1 MTTCFRRLSIFMPLL
16 LGIRCFMCTFA
27 ANYRKSLMKRLLLTV
42 CYISF
47 VLGCTAQPL
56 MRDVFA
62 AMPDTVLPLVTKN
75 NRLDCIDYIENK
87 MEARVRNK
95 VNEYVTLE
103 ALTSDYA
110 RFRTSTAAVMELKLL
125 PTSDSTTVLCM
136 VTTAEAGEKETAR
149 YVEDSNIRLLN
160 ADWSSLPADSP
171 VSVASVKQ
179 ARESDGFYATEVA
192 DSIHFAVERAQASL
206 KSFRPVRL
214 QLSPQDATLT
224 LSLQTGYL
232 DIREKRALK
241 DVLHPITMRWNGQM
255 FVLQ

>member
-1 MTTCFRRLSIFMPLL
+1 
-16 LGIRCFMCTFA
+16 
-27 ANYRKSLMKRLLLTV
+27 MKRLLLTI

-75 NRLDCIDYIENK
+75 NRLDCIDYIENH
-87 MEARVRNK
+87 MTARVRNK
-95 VNEYVTLE
+95 VHEYVTLE

-125 PTSDSTTVLCM
+125 PTSDSTAVLCM
-136 VTTAEAGEKETAR
+136 VTTAEAGEKETPR

-179 ARESDGFYATEVA
+179 ARESDGFYVTEVA
-192 DSIHFAVERAQASL
+192 DSIRFAVKRAQASL
-206 KSFRPVRL
+206 KSFRPVCLRL
-214 QLSPQDATLT
+214 SVGAFFICVVLFLMLTFKSERTSSTVSSTTNTLLVIIWIVT
-224 LSLQTGYL
+224 ISELECNFIS
-232 DIREKRALK
+232 KS
-241 DVLHPITMRWNGQM
+241 IT
-255 FVLQ
+255 

>member
-1 MTTCFRRLSIFMPLL
+1 
-16 LGIRCFMCTFA
+16 
-27 ANYRKSLMKRLLLTV
+27 MKRLLLTI

-47 VLGCTAQPL
+47 VVLDSTAQPL

-75 NRLDCIDYIENK
+75 NRLDCIDYIENN

-95 VNEYVTLE
+95 ANEHVTLE

-110 RFRTSTAAVMELKLL
+110 RFRTSTVAVMELKLL
-125 PTSDSTTVLCM
+125 PTSDSTAVLCM
-136 VTTAEAGEKETAR
+136 VTTAEAGEKDTSR
-149 YVEDSNIRLLN
+149 HVKDSNIRLLN

-171 VSVASVKQ
+171 FSVASVKQ
-179 ARESDGFYATEVA
+179 VREGDEFYVKEIA
-192 DSIHFAVERAQASL
+192 DSIRTAVELAQASL
-206 KSFRPVRL
+206 KSFRPVCL

-232 DIREKRALK
+232 DTEEKKALK
-241 DVLHPITMRWNGQM
+241 DILHPITMHWNGQM